1 MIPRH
6 ALGVSAHASVGAKPQ
21 WRCRQRDAVRRSPIV
36 AGFFSCI
43 TRLPQDVLDNHYTDT
58 PEFHAIPGSMI
69 IDRFGYKEWSWQ

>member
-1 MIPRH
+1 M
-6 ALGVSAHASVGAKPQ
+6 
-21 WRCRQRDAVRRSPIV
+21 RRSPIA

-43 TRLPQDVLDNHYTDT
+43 TRLPQDVLDNHYMDT

>member
-1 MIPRH
+1 M
-6 ALGVSAHASVGAKPQ
+6 
-21 WRCRQRDAVRRSPIV
+21 RRSPIV